1 MQKRTLWCGAS
12 IVLLAASASTQTN
25 TFPTSGNVGIGT
37 TTPTQALTVNGNIIG
52 SDIYLRSDAAGSP
65 NKNVNISPFLLYEGM
80 ISGNGTTPTPWGLN
94 LFASPWTWGQ
104 DPITY
109 HGGFHEFRVAGGN
122 TNEKAVMDINGGG
135 IVLLNGSTLIFP
147 DGTSQTTAYTAAAA
161 ALDSVLAQ
169 SGSLSG
175 TSTDFDNGHQSLVI

>member
-65 NKNVNISPFLLYEGM
+65 NKNVNISPSLL
-80 ISGNGTTPTPWGLN
+80 
-94 LFASPWTWGQ
+94 
-104 DPITY
+104 
-109 HGGFHEFRVAGGN
+109 
-122 TNEKAVMDINGGG
+122 
-135 IVLLNGSTLIFP
+135 
-147 DGTSQTTAYTAAAA
+147 
-161 ALDSVLAQ
+161 
-169 SGSLSG
+169 
-175 TSTDFDNGHQSLVI
+175 

>member
-1 MQKRTLWCGAS
+1 
-12 IVLLAASASTQTN
+12 
-25 TFPTSGNVGIGT
+25 
-37 TTPTQALTVNGNIIG
+37 
-52 SDIYLRSDAAGSP
+52 
-65 NKNVNISPFLLYEGM
+65 
-80 ISGNGTTPTPWGLN
+80 
-94 LFASPWTWGQ
+94 
-104 DPITY
+104 
-109 HGGFHEFRVAGGN
+109 
-122 TNEKAVMDINGGG
+122 MDINGGG